1 MMINSVV
8 KKLYSNHPCTL
19 LHPVFPNDNIIQ
31 LALLIHMFHI
41 SGSNQPQTK
50 KHSGKKFQKV
60 AKAKLELATHW
71 QLFIQHLDCIY
82 NNLQSI

>member
-1 MMINSVV
+1 MMINSVI

-50 KHSGKKFQKV
+50 NIQEKIFR
-60 AKAKLELATHW
+60 KL
-71 QLFIQHLDCIY
+71 
-82 NNLQSI
+82 